1 MLQTVDASWPASQW
15 LSGYHCVEPFSVEF
29 AYSPCACEALVQF
42 WIIVL
47 PDPTCNPPPPF
58 IIINIYRVI
67 NFFIIII
74 TIIVITTTSSSSS
87 STSGDGIIITDDI
100 GPIILL

>member
-15 LSGYHCVEPFSVEF
+15 LSDCVEPFSVEF

-47 PDPTCNPPPPF
+47 PDPPL
-58 IIINIYRVI
+58 IIIIYRVI
-67 NFFIIII
+67 NFFIII
-74 TIIVITTTSSSSS
+74 TIIVITTTSSSSTS
-87 STSGDGIIITDDI
+87 SGGIIITDDI

>member
-67 NFFIIII
+67 NFFIII

-87 STSGDGIIITDDI
+87 STSGGGIIITDDI

>member
-1 MLQTVDASWPASQW
+1 MLQTVDASQW

-67 NFFIIII
+67 NFFIII

-87 STSGDGIIITDDI
+87 STSGGGIIITDDI